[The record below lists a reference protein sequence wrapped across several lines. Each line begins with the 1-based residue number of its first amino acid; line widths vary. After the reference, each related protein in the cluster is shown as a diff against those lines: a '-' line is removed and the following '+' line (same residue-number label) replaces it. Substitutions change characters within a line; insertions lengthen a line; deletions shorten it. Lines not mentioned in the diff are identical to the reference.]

1 MGKVTEIELPKDHP
15 ILKAG
20 WSLATIKRPEKS
32 NQKNN
37 NKQTNDKK
45 INNEKIGKNL

>member
-20 WSLATIKRPEKS
+20 WSLATIIIVRELQIIVNFDTWNFNS
-32 NQKNN
+32 YY
-37 NKQTNDKK
+37 T
-45 INNEKIGKNL
+45 

>member
-1 MGKVTEIELPKDHP
+1 MGKVTEIELPEDHP
-15 ILKAG
+15 ILRAG
-20 WSLATIKRPEKS
+20 WSLASIKRPEKS

-45 INNEKIGKNL
+45 INNEKISKNL